1 VGIPAENVEKGEYC
15 MPYQTILLDKK
26 PIATLTLN
34 RPERR
39 NALSATLMREL
50 YLGLQEL
57 GQDDSVRVVV
67 VRGAGGNFCAGADLN
82 EVMNK
87 SIMQYRAHFA
97 VLPEVFRMIA
107 RLGKPVIAAV
117 EGYALAGGCG
127 LAATCDLTIASEDAT
142 FGVTEIKVGLYPMVI
157 SAPIFRLIGRKRGLE
172 LFFTGEMF
180 SAKEAAEMGLINRA
194 VPRERLDE
202 EVLALANKM
211 AALSPAVLRL
221 GKDAFY
227 TQADME
233 YFKAMDYLKEMV
245 SMVSITEDA
254 KEGVSAFL
262 EKRKPQ
268 WKGL

>member
-1 VGIPAENVEKGEYC
+1 MAYE
-15 MPYQTILLDKK
+15 TILLDKK
-26 PIATLTLN
+26 PIATMTLN

-39 NALSATLMREL
+39 NALSRQLMREL
-50 YLGLQEL
+50 CLGFREAAE
-57 GQDDSVRVVV
+57 DDSIRVLI
-67 VRGAGGNFCAGADLN
+67 VRGAGGNFCAGADLS
-82 EVMNK
+82 EVRDK
-87 SIMQYRAHFA
+87 TIMEYRQHFA
-97 VLPEVFRMIA
+97 LLPEAFRMIA
-107 RLGKPVIAAV
+107 RMGKPVIAAV

-142 FGVTEIKVGLYPMVI
+142 FGVTEIRVGLYPMVI

-180 SAKEAAEMGLINRA
+180 SAQEAERIGLINRA
-194 VPRERLDE
+194 VPKERFEDE
-202 EVLALANKM
+202 VMALANKL

-245 SMVSITEDA
+245 SVVSITEDA
-254 KEGVSAFL
+254 KEGVEAFL
-262 EKRKPQ
+262 QKRKPQ
-268 WKGL
+268 WKGR